1 MPPTHQQKREEV
13 LSYKS
18 KKNRYISAENK
29 NVRYYTGLSNRS
41 DVGKGSAGTGF
52 KIKFLSIIFL
62 QGIKNKLL
70 AFFLRGRPSIDDLF
84 NRGIMKNEP
93 VFGSTLEELQATDLC
108 PVPR

>member
-1 MPPTHQQKREEV
+1 MFATTVLCTVYTIVQSKRWLGEV
-13 LSYKS
+13 PQGRDSKS
-18 KKNRYISAENK
+18 NFYP
-29 NVRYYTGLSNRS
+29 L
-41 DVGKGSAGTGF
+41 F
-52 KIKFLSIIFL
+52 FL

>member
-1 MPPTHQQKREEV
+1 MFATTPGCPIE
-13 LSYKS
+13 
-18 KKNRYISAENK
+18 AM
-29 NVRYYTGLSNRS
+29 GRS
-41 DVGKGSAGTGF
+41 SAGTGF
-52 KIKFLSIIFL
+52 KIKFLSIIFLL